1 MCVEVLICNKKSM
14 CNFVGIY
21 VCLDLLTH
29 NIYIYIYIE
38 RERERERDVCENI
51 KREEM
56 KLYLKRDVH
65 MCRYACKER
74 NVSISIYVCT
84 FIMSFTIKGVFMY
97 MCVIRMCV
105 C

>member
-38 RERERERDVCENI
+38 RERERERE
-51 KREEM
+51 
-56 KLYLKRDVH
+56 
-65 MCRYACKER
+65 
-74 NVSISIYVCT
+74 
-84 FIMSFTIKGVFMY
+84 
-97 MCVIRMCV
+97 MCVKI
-105 C
+105 

>member
-38 RERERERDVCENI
+38 RERERERE
-51 KREEM
+51 RE
-56 KLYLKRDVH
+56 
-65 MCRYACKER
+65 
-74 NVSISIYVCT
+74 
-84 FIMSFTIKGVFMY
+84 
-97 MCVIRMCV
+97 MCVKGRNEVVFEKRCAHV
-105 C
+105 